1 MAAVSG
7 SKKHGGSFSN
17 ESVIVRSVWDFD
29 VDGGAVGNLDLFEAD
44 GDVVVLL
51 KAAVVK
57 DPVLSGGALT
67 LSVGESAGSELINA
81 WPKANM
87 DGDEH
92 KIGLVPLK
100 LTAGEKVG
108 MSIAVAS
115 ATRGKIEF
123 IFEVLKA

>member
-1 MAAVSG
+1 MASVVD
-7 SKKHGGSFSN
+7 KKVISEPFSN
-17 ESVIVRSVWDFD
+17 EAELVRAVWDYD
-29 VDGGAVGNLDLFEAD
+29 VDGGAVGSLDLLEAQ
-44 GDVVVLL
+44 GNVAVLL

-123 IFEVLKA
+123 IFEVLRV